1 MNADAFRQLY
11 DYHFRENRKI
21 WDLYISRLSDEQ
33 FTQPVDYSHGSV
45 RDQIAHLTR
54 VDDAWFIPLRGLDF
68 DDMPDP
74 DDLTDRESLRAYA
87 ETVEQNIRDY
97 LATLQDEE
105 LFEKPY
111 PPGEDEDLILWQVLF
126 HVVNHATDH
135 RAQIMRAVSDM
146 GIETY
151 PQDFVFYAYE
161 NG

>member
-1 MNADAFRQLY
+1 
-11 DYHFRENRKI
+11 
-21 WDLYISRLSDEQ
+21 
-33 FTQPVDYSHGSV
+33 TQPVADT
-45 RDQIAHLTR
+45 RDSLPDLLWLLPL
-54 VDDAWFIPLRGLDF
+54 VDDAWSIPLRGLDF

-87 ETVEQNIRDY
+87 ETVERNIRDY

-135 RAQIMRAVSDM
+135 RAQ
-146 GIETY
+146 
-151 PQDFVFYAYE
+151 
-161 NG
+161 